1 MTKARRLLN
10 LRGDTLK
17 ESVYAVL
24 DDLRLLRWRNLH
36 ICKVVRYP
44 IRCSMVSGSRDG
56 GGSMYDSGDIR
67 WSSARTTAKARCPLN
82 WRYSMVVGSYD
93 GEGSMSADAI
103 YCCVSAT
110 LLYEAHNLLTCGLIG
125 PMDIGRVEIARIA
138 VGLVQNDYVSARR
151 MTDQARTKMCR

>member
-93 GEGSMSADAI
+93 GEGSMSAHSI
-103 YCCVSAT
+103 YCCACAT
-110 LLYEAHNLLTCGLIG
+110 LRRGSINLLCSGCLR
-125 PMDIGRVEIARIA
+125 PMDIDLR
-138 VGLVQNDYVSARR
+138 QRR
-151 MTDQARTKMCR
+151 RGQLLG

>member
-1 MTKARRLLN
+1 
-10 LRGDTLK
+10 
-17 ESVYAVL
+17 
-24 DDLRLLRWRNLH
+24 
-36 ICKVVRYP
+36 
-44 IRCSMVSGSRDG
+44 MVSGSYDG
-56 GGSMYDSGDIR
+56 GGPVPRINCEKMLCRGRSMQSSMVSDSCDGESSTPAKLLKVRPDIR
-67 WSSARTTAKARCPLN
+67 LSRARVVVEARYARIG
-82 WRYSMVVGSYD
+82 RYSMVFGSYD